1 MNKNSTD
8 SFEISRKQPFN
19 KKEQET
25 NFFLMEEIPAVNYQ
39 KTQSEPIRRLNDYD
53 FNLLK
58 DDAYKDVS
66 DDIFKLEYKISR
78 LEECLKDLEA
88 QIQSARAIHDYDL
101 IDELVLRMIALKQEY
116 DELVDI
122 YNEKNISTKISG
134 SIMNLFGEKFK
145 KNFEFIR
152 SYIDSLSGMLIS
164 KMPKRISSI
173 LELKKTLSK
182 LENINKSVNDLMTMN
197 MPYGENFNK
206 YDQLSKYIIKANS
219 IQSEISRYI
228 K

>member
-1 MNKNSTD
+1 MNKNRTD
-8 SFEISRKQPFN
+8 SFEISKKQPFS

-25 NFFLMEEIPAVNYQ
+25 NFFLMEETPAVSYQ
-39 KTQSEPIRRLNDYD
+39 KMQTEPIRRLNDYD

-66 DDIFKLEYKISR
+66 DDVFKLEYKISR
-78 LEECLKDLEA
+78 IEEGLKELEA

-101 IDELVLRMIALKQEY
+101 IDELVLRMIALKHEY
-116 DELVDI
+116 DELVNI

-134 SIMNLFGEKFK
+134 SIMNLFGKKFK

>member
-25 NFFLMEEIPAVNYQ
+25 NFFLMEEIPAANYQ
-39 KTQSEPIRRLNDYD
+39 KTQAEPIRRLNDYD

-78 LEECLKDLEA
+78 LEDGLKELEA

>member
-39 KTQSEPIRRLNDYD
+39 KTQAEPIRRLNDYD

-66 DDIFKLEYKISR
+66 DDIFKLEYKISK
-78 LEECLKDLEA
+78 LEDGLKELEA

-122 YNEKNISTKISG
+122 YNEKVLRAS
-134 SIMNLFGEKFK
+134 E
-145 KNFEFIR
+145 
-152 SYIDSLSGMLIS
+152 GMIY
-164 KMPKRISSI
+164 
-173 LELKKTLSK
+173 
-182 LENINKSVNDLMTMN
+182 NIN
-197 MPYGENFNK
+197 
-206 YDQLSKYIIKANS
+206 IIKNQTD
-219 IQSEISRYI
+219 IF
-228 K
+228 